1 MNNSLK
7 EDLNNSKE
15 DFQDYFNAKF
25 DMMRLNMAENF
36 SRVLSGFII
45 KASVLFFLSFAML
58 FISFAVAQ
66 WLNNII
72 DYPGSGFII
81 VAGFYFLFL
90 VIFWLLRHKF
100 IEKPIIQSMIEIF
113 FPSDHTFEQKEN
125 E

>member
-1 MNNSLK
+1 MNDSLK
-7 EDLNNSKE
+7 EDLHNSKK
-15 DFQDYFNAKF
+15 DFQAYFNARF

-36 SRVLSGFII
+36 SKVLSNFII
-45 KASVLFFLSFAML
+45 KASIFFFFSFAML
-58 FISFAVAQ
+58 FISLAVAQ

-81 VAGFYFLFL
+81 VAGFYFLSL
-90 VIFWLLRHKF
+90 IIFWLLRRKL